1 MKLQLQG
8 QRMRLRLDEAELARL
23 LADEPIVNA
32 TGLGTGLGFCQSLRL
47 HADAQPTLQ
56 ATPGEW
62 QVGLPGAAVR
72 DYVQRL
78 PCRDALEFT
87 LACDDG
93 AVLALAFE
101 VDVRDS
107 LKMRGA
113 RRRSGGGTSAPV

>member
-23 LADEPIVNA
+23 LAGEVIVNA
-32 TGLGTGLGFCQSLRL
+32 TEVGAGSRFSQSLCL

-62 QVGLPGAAVR
+62 QVGLPEAAVR

-78 PCRDALEFT
+78 PCREALEFA
-87 LACDDG
+87 LAYEGD
-93 AVLALAFE
+93 AVLSLHFE
-101 VDVRDS
+101 IDVRDS
-107 LKMRGA
+107 LQLRGA
-113 RRRSGGGTSAPV
+113 KRRNVGSR

>member
-23 LADEPIVNA
+23 LAGEAIVNA
-32 TGLGTGLGFCQSLRL
+32 TELGTGLRCCQSLRL
-47 HADAQPTLQ
+47 HADAQPSLQ

-62 QVGLPGAAVR
+62 HVGLPDAAVR

-78 PCRDALEFT
+78 PCREALEFA
-87 LACDDG
+87 LACDDN
-93 AVLALAFE
+93 AVLMLHFE

-107 LKMRGA
+107 LQLRGA
-113 RRRSGGGTSAPV
+113 RRRSGSNEDPQ

>member
-8 QRMRLRLDEAELARL
+8 QRMRLRVDEAELARL
-23 LADEPIVNA
+23 LAGEAIVNA
-32 TGLGTGLGFCQSLRL
+32 TELGPGSRFSQSLRL

-78 PCRDALEFT
+78 PCREALEFA
-87 LACDDG
+87 LACDG
-93 AVLALAFE
+93 NAAVSLHFE

-107 LKMRGA
+107 LQLRGA
-113 RRRSGGGTSAPV
+113 RRSSGGGQR